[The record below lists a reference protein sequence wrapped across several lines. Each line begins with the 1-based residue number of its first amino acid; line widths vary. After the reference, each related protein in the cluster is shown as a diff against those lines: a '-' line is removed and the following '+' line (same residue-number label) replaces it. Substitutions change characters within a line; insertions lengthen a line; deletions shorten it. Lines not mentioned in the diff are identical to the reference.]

1 MSMSMEGSE
10 MFGKILMF
18 LCFMLGLK
26 PSRERELDKAMDDA
40 AERTRD
46 ANAGMRDLRER
57 LQKAQAD
64 MHARID
70 ALADTGE
77 DRHVSERPQEKA
89 TGV

>member
-1 MSMSMEGSE
+1 MSVEGSE

-26 PSRERELDKAMDDA
+26 PSRERELDEAFDDA
-40 AERTRD
+40 AEKARN
-46 ANAGMRDLRER
+46 ANVKMRDLRER

-70 ALADTGE
+70 AIADTGE
-77 DRHVSERPQEKA
+77 NRHVSERSEKA
-89 TGV
+89 AGL